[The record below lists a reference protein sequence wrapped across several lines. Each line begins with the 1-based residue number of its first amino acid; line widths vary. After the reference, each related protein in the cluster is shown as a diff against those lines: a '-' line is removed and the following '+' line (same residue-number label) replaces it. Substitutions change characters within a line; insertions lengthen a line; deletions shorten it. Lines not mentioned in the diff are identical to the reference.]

1 MVSQGQTNEE
11 TKEKDSKQSKIQWKQ
26 KAMLGEM
33 HHLSRSTMVNIQKT
47 KSTRRS
53 QRRRI
58 DRRKRDLE
66 QKKVENIDGRHWML
80 LEDIGY
86 GGVGVLN
93 ENIMEMKTVLLLVVM
108 VVVISMKEKSVLFVV
123 IRIVLLFVL
132 SLVTLQCDIIG
143 NAKIGF
149 VLQSCADSHGKQE
162 LESITNCIKRCRF
175 DCGFRQP
182 ISMCFDFDAL

>member
-1 MVSQGQTNEE
+1 MFLWICSTFLLAVTVSMVLLS
-11 TKEKDSKQSKIQWKQ
+11 TKIGFRRCHWLLLVLLLMRRTTKVLM
-26 KAMLGEM
+26 KAL
-33 HHLSRSTMVNIQKT
+33 LLIFVVAKT
-47 KSTRRS
+47 RQNTTG
-53 QRRRI
+53 
-58 DRRKRDLE
+58 LM
-66 QKKVENIDGRHWML
+66 KKVCLVLVMSY
-80 LEDIGY
+80 GY

-123 IRIVLLFVL
+123 IRIVL

-162 LESITNCIKRCRF
+162 LESITNCIKRCGF

-182 ISMCFDFDAL
+182 ISLCFDFGAL

>member
-1 MVSQGQTNEE
+1 MAMEE
-11 TKEKDSKQSKIQWKQ
+11 WVYS
-26 KAMLGEM
+26 M
-33 HHLSRSTMVNIQKT
+33 SRSTMDNIEKM
-47 KSTRRS
+47 KSTRRR

-58 DRRKRDLE
+58 DRRNHDSE

-80 LEDIGY
+80 LDRHVY

-123 IRIVLLFVL
+123 IRIVL

>member
-80 LEDIGY
+80 LDRHVY

-108 VVVISMKEKSVLFVV
+108 VVAGHIYEGEECPFCGHSD
-123 IRIVLLFVL
+123 
-132 SLVTLQCDIIG
+132 CAIIG
-143 NAKIGF
+143 DTAMRYYWQCKNRICFA
-149 VLQSCADSHGKQE
+149 E
-162 LESITNCIKRCRF
+162 L
-175 DCGFRQP
+175 CG
-182 ISMCFDFDAL
+182 